1 MQAKRLNRKLIYYFF
16 KVRGRGRK
24 RTGTAKWSRLAVIAV
39 LELGRR
45 RRFEIQN
52 KTTPICRCRLGFK
65 VGPPLSRSLDSAKL
79 NLFNES
85 EIHRLKKNGGKGET
99 KEISAEEEEEKE
111 EEEKSLAGKREK
123 RLLKK
128 AEEEEPEIQ
137 RRSNLRR
144 RFFDGHDNVKADDAD
159 SEIGND
165 AQRFFRHLSHP
176 DTSGAAVYR
185 NNGHSWIRD
194 NRIEGRLEAFLEG
207 IPERIP
213 SSSLAYFL
221 ELAGIL
227 LGK

>member
-16 KVRGRGRK
+16 KVRGRR

-52 KTTPICRCRLGFK
+52 KTICRCRLGFK

-85 EIHRLKKNGGKGET
+85 EIHQ
-99 KEISAEEEEEKE
+99 ISAEEEEEKE
-111 EEEKSLAGKREK
+111 EEEESLAGKREK

-144 RFFDGHDNVKADDAD
+144 RF
-159 SEIGND
+159 SMIGND
-165 AQRFFRHLSHP
+165 VQRFFRHLSHL

-185 NNGHSWIRD
+185 NNGHPWIRD

-221 ELAGIL
+221 ELAGIR